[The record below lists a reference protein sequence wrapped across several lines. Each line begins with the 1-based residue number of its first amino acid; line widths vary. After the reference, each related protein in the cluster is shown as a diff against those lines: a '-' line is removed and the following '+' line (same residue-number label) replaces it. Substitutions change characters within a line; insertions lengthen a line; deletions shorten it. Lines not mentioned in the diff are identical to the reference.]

1 MRASS
6 PFRSALFSLTVIAG
20 VALHP
25 AYGADA
31 KKESKKD
38 DTSSTY
44 ELLNLFGEVFDR
56 VRSDYVEP
64 VSDQKLIEAAL
75 NGMLVSLDPHSSYM
89 NEKSFND
96 MKITTKG
103 EFGGL
108 GIEVTMD
115 NGLVKVVS
123 PIDDTPAAKAGIK
136 PGDYISMI
144 DETPVMGLSLSE
156 AVDKMRG
163 AVGAPIKITILRE
176 GAKEPI
182 IMNLKR
188 ELIKIQAVRSRA
200 EGDVVYLRVTSFSE
214 NVGDIMT
221 AAFEKEKKALN
232 GNVRGVVLDLRNN
245 PGGLLD
251 QAISV
256 SDAFIEQGEIVSTRS
271 RNPADSRRF
280 NATPGDIANGL
291 PMVVLINEGSASA
304 SEIVAGA
311 LKDHKR
317 AVILG
322 MKSFG
327 KGSVQTVIP
336 IENHGAIRLT
346 TARYYTP
353 SGTSIQA
360 TGIVPDIQVKQA
372 KVEAITNNTNI
383 SEAIL
388 RGHLVNEQQEKDK
401 AENTADA
408 DKTPD
413 TDKPSEKQK
422 PISST
427 KLPLGKDL
435 PTDQDYQLSRALDL
449 IRALSIYQK
458 SSSPDDAEKAPTTAD
473 SSKPAK
479 LGKPAN
485 PAKK

>member
-1 MRASS
+1 MRAFFS
-6 PFRSALFSLTVIAG
+6 FRFALVSFALMMLTN
-20 VALHP
+20 P
-25 AYGADA
+25 AYAVDAKAEA
-31 KKESKKD
+31 KKEKEE
-38 DTSSTY
+38 TASTY

-64 VSDQKLIEAAL
+64 VSDQKLIESAL

-108 GIEVTMD
+108 GIEVTME

-163 AVGAPIKITILRE
+163 VVGAPIKITVLRE
-176 GAKEPI
+176 GAKEPMV
-182 IMNLKR
+182 MNLKR
-188 ELIKIQAVRSRA
+188 ELIKIQAVRSRV

-221 AAFEKEKKALN
+221 AAYEKEKKTLG
-232 GNVRGVVLDLRNN
+232 GNARGVVLDLRNN

-251 QAISV
+251 QAIAV
-256 SDAFIEQGEIVSTRS
+256 SDAFLEQGEVVSTRS
-271 RNPADSRRF
+271 RNPNDSRRF
-280 NATPGDIANGL
+280 NATSGDIANGL

-317 AVILG
+317 AVVLG

-336 IENHGAIRLT
+336 IDHHGAIRLT

-372 KVEAITNNTNI
+372 KIEALASNMTI
-383 SEAIL
+383 SESIL
-388 RGHLVNEQQEKDK
+388 RGHLINEQEKSEHN
-401 AENTADA
+401 AEHELDTE
-408 DKTPD
+408 KTVE
-413 TDKPSEKQK
+413 KPRLSA
-422 PISST
+422 PT
-427 KLPLGKDL
+427 KLPIGKDL

-449 IRALSIYQK
+449 VRALSIYQK
-458 SSSPDDAEKAPTTAD
+458 TAV
-473 SSKPAK
+473 PAK
-479 LGKPAN
+479 SGKMPT
-485 PAKK
+485 PVKK